1 MKRNEA
7 EKQYLDGGTLKIR
20 LHFMH
25 CPYCNSNDTE
35 VSETRVAEDGSNI
48 RRRRLCG
55 KCKKRFTTYERVENI
70 TLLVKKKDNRSE
82 RFNRD
87 KLRGGILKSV
97 EKTTVTLSQV
107 NQIVD
112 EVEKELLGAD
122 TVEVDSKKIGR
133 LVATRLKK
141 IDKIAYIRFASVF
154 QHFVDIEDFEREV
167 KKLLK

>member
-1 MKRNEA
+1 
-7 EKQYLDGGTLKIR
+7 
-20 LHFMH
+20 MH

-48 RRRRLCG
+48 RRRRLCNS
-55 KCKKRFTTYERVENI
+55 CRKRFTTYERVENI
-70 TLLVKKKDNRSE
+70 TLIVRKKDGRNEQFS
-82 RFNRD
+82 RD

-97 EKTTVTLSQV
+97 EKTKVTLADV

-112 EVEKELLGAD
+112 EVEKELLASD
-122 TVEVDSKKIGR
+122 TVEVDSKRIGR

>member
-1 MKRNEA
+1 MR
-7 EKQYLDGGTLKIR
+7 
-20 LHFMH
+20 
-25 CPYCNSNDTE
+25 CPYCDSNSTE

-48 RRRRLCG
+48 RRRRLCSN
-55 KCKKRFTTYERVENI
+55 CKKRFTTYERVENI
-70 TLLVKKKDNRSE
+70 TLLVKKKDGRNE
-82 RFNRD
+82 RFSRD
-87 KLRGGILKSV
+87 KLRGGILRST
-97 EKTTVTLSQV
+97 EKTTVSIEQV

-112 EVEKELLGAD
+112 EVEKEILGSD
-122 TVEVDSKKIGR
+122 SVEVDSKTIGR

>member
-1 MKRNEA
+1 
-7 EKQYLDGGTLKIR
+7 
-20 LHFMH
+20 MH

-35 VSETRVAEDGSNI
+35 VSETRVAEDGTNI

-55 KCKKRFTTYERVENI
+55 ACKKRFTTYERVENI
-70 TLLVKKKDNRSE
+70 TLIVKKKDGRNE
-82 RFNRD
+82 HFNRE
-87 KLRGGILKSV
+87 KLKGGILKSV
-97 EKTTVTLSQV
+97 EKTKVSVNDVTK
-107 NQIVD
+107 IVD
-112 EVEKELLGAD
+112 EVERELLGAD

-133 LVATRLKK
+133 LVATKLKK

>member
-1 MKRNEA
+1 
-7 EKQYLDGGTLKIR
+7 
-20 LHFMH
+20 MH
-25 CPYCNSNDTE
+25 CPYCNSNETE
-35 VSETRVAEDGSNI
+35 VSETRVAEDGGNI

-70 TLLVKKKDNRSE
+70 TLVVRKKDGRSE
-82 RFNRD
+82 RFSRD
-87 KLRGGILKSV
+87 KLYGGITKSV
-97 EKTTVTLSQV
+97 EKTTVSLADV

-133 LVATRLKK
+133 LVAARLKK

>member
-1 MKRNEA
+1 
-7 EKQYLDGGTLKIR
+7 
-20 LHFMH
+20 MH

-55 KCKKRFTTYERVENI
+55 GCKKRFTTYERIENI
-70 TLLVKKKDNRSE
+70 MLLVKKKDGRSE
-82 RFNRD
+82 RYSKD

-97 EKTTVTLSQV
+97 EKTTVTLGDV
-107 NQIVD
+107 NQIVE

-133 LVATRLKK
+133 LVAARLKK

>member
-1 MKRNEA
+1 M
-7 EKQYLDGGTLKIR
+7 LIV
-20 LHFMH
+20 H
-25 CPYCNSNDTE
+25 
-35 VSETRVAEDGSNI
+35 
-48 RRRRLCG
+48 
-55 KCKKRFTTYERVENI
+55 
-70 TLLVKKKDNRSE
+70 KKDGRSE
-82 RFNRD
+82 RFSRD

-97 EKTTVTLSQV
+97 EKTTVTLEQV

-112 EVEKELLGAD
+112 EVEKELLSAD

-133 LVATRLKK
+133 MVAARLKK

>member
-1 MKRNEA
+1 
-7 EKQYLDGGTLKIR
+7 
-20 LHFMH
+20 MH

-55 KCKKRFTTYERVENI
+55 RCKKRFTTYERVENI
-70 TLLVKKKDNRSE
+70 MLIVHKKDGRSE
-82 RFNRD
+82 RFSRD

-97 EKTTVTLSQV
+97 EKTTVTLEQV

-112 EVEKELLGAD
+112 EVEKELLSAD

-133 LVATRLKK
+133 MVAAKLKK
-141 IDKIAYIRFASVF
+141 MDKIAYIRFASVF

>member
-1 MKRNEA
+1 
-7 EKQYLDGGTLKIR
+7 
-20 LHFMH
+20 MH
-25 CPYCNSNDTE
+25 CPYCDSNNTE

-48 RRRRLCG
+48 RRRRLCS

-70 TLLVKKKDNRSE
+70 TLLVKKKDSRSE